1 MSAKPKLIM
10 NQDQKNNMSSLSLFA
25 SKSSELSGEI
35 IIPGDKSISHRC
47 IILSSLAIG
56 ESKIIGLLNSSD
68 TNCTI
73 NSMKSLG
80 SCIDLNSNYECT
92 INGIGIG
99 SLKQPEKPLDFG
111 NSGTAA
117 RLILGLVST
126 YPITTNFIGDESLS
140 QRPMKRVTEPLIDFG
155 ANFNLRNSEFLP
167 IEVKGAEHPIPIT
180 HEMKVPSAQVKSAI
194 MLAGLNTPGI
204 TTVIEKERTR
214 DHTETLFKYY
224 GYEINL
230 EEKGGKNY
238 ISFEG
243 QKVLNPVNINIP
255 GDPSS
260 AAYPLVAGL
269 ICKNSNIKIKNV
281 LLNPTR
287 DGIYKCLDDMGANI
301 IYSNKKNEAG
311 EITYD
316 IEVSSST
323 LNSIDV
329 PAHRAPS
336 MIDDYPILAV
346 AASMANGTSIF
357 RGLSELKVK
366 ESNRLLGIYNF
377 LSKNGIDTCIEG
389 NNLIIKGNTEGP
401 KGGALVETNMDHRI
415 AMSAIILG
423 MVSYEPIKV
432 DDTEIIKT
440 SFPDF
445 IKLMKK
451 LGAKLSEKI

>member
-1 MSAKPKLIM
+1 M
-10 NQDQKNNMSSLSLFA
+10 NQDQKNNMPGSSLFS
-25 SKSSELSGEI
+25 SKSSGLSGEI

-56 ESKIIGLLNSSD
+56 ESKITGLLDSSD
-68 TNCTI
+68 VNCTI

-80 SCIDLNSNYECT
+80 SCIDFNSSDECF
-92 INGIGIG
+92 IDGIGIG
-99 SLKQPEKPLDFG
+99 SLRQSETPLDFG

-126 YPITTNFIGDESLS
+126 HPIETRFIGDESLS

-167 IEVKGAEHPIPIT
+167 IEVKGTEYPIPIT
-180 HEMKVPSAQVKSAI
+180 HEMKVASAQVKSAI
-194 MLAGLNTPGI
+194 MFAGLNTPGI
-204 TTVIEKERTR
+204 TTIIEKEKTR

-224 GYEINL
+224 GYEINI
-230 EEKGGKNY
+230 EEKDGKNF

-243 QKVLNPVNINIP
+243 QKVLNPVNIKVP

-269 ICKNSNIKIKNV
+269 ICKDSKIKIKSV

-287 DGIYKCLDDMGANI
+287 DGIYKCLDEMGANI
-301 IYSNKKNEAG
+301 RYSNKKSEAG

-316 IEVSSST
+316 MEVSSST
-323 LNSIDV
+323 LNPIDV
-329 PAHRAPS
+329 PASRAPS
-336 MIDDYPILAV
+336 MIDDYPILAI

-366 ESNRLLGIYNF
+366 ESNRLLGIYNI
-377 LSKNGIDTCIEG
+377 LSKNGIHASIEDD
-389 NNLIIKGNTEGP
+389 NLIINGNVEGP
-401 KGGALVETNMDHRI
+401 KGGALIETNLDHRI
-415 AMSAIILG
+415 AMSSIILG
-423 MVSYEPIKV
+423 MVSDKPIKV
-432 DDTEIIKT
+432 DDSETIKT

-445 IKLMKK
+445 IELMKK
-451 LGAKLSEKI
+451 LGAKLTA